1 MFGSEM
7 PRAGSRPE
15 SRLDEVRAALL
26 ALPRVAETLQWGGR
40 LVFWTMDKAVGGKM
54 FAIADLEAV
63 DEAVFA
69 FAAGPQRSQQLLEYD
84 GVRPAPYL
92 ARAHW
97 VACDH
102 WQALPLPQLL
112 QEARAAY
119 EYVGS
124 RMPTRV
130 QRLYDLSA
138 KEYRA
143 LVREGRTATHGSKAK
158 QRI

>member
-1 MFGSEM
+1 MFAMYSSQ
-7 PRAGSRPE
+7 P

-63 DEAVFA
+63 GRDVFA
-69 FAAGPQRSQQLLEYD
+69 FAAGPERAPRLLEEE
-84 GVRPAPYL
+84 GIRPAPYL

-102 WQALPLPQLL
+102 WQVLPLPQLL
-112 QEARAAY
+112 QETCAAY
-119 EYVGS
+119 EYVAS

-130 QRLYDLSA
+130 QRLYELSA
-138 KEYRA
+138 KEYGA
-143 LVREGRTATHGSKAK
+143 MVRESRKAAHGTKPK